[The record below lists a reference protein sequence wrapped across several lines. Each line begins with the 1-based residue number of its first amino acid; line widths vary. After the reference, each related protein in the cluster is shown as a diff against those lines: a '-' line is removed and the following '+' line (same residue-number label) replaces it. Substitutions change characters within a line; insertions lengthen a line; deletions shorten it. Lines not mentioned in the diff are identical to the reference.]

1 MYDMML
7 VKTRVQGKCNQNRD
21 IKRYGTRR
29 RWPAGKDG

>member
-21 IKRYGTRR
+21 IKRHP
-29 RWPAGKDG
+29 WPAGKDG